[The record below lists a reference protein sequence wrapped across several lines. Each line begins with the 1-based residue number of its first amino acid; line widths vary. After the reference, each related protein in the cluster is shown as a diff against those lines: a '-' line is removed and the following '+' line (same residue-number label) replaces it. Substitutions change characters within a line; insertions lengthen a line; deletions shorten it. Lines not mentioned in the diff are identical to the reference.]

1 MIRAAKPG
9 DGEAMGLLRRRA
21 CRVAYDGVVDPS
33 LLDGQEDV
41 GVWGQRVE
49 AAPEGALWV
58 WEQDGNVAGFAAALP
73 EAPEQPGVGFLQA
86 LYVDPVAQGAG
97 VGRALHDKALDVMR
111 DGGAAEATLWVLAEN
126 SRGREF
132 FEGLGWK
139 QEPGI
144 EDNDPSWGV
153 LSYRYRRS
161 L

>member
-49 AAPEGALWV
+49 VAPEGA
-58 WEQDGNVAGFAAALP
+58 
-73 EAPEQPGVGFLQA
+73 
-86 LYVDPVAQGAG
+86 
-97 VGRALHDKALDVMR
+97 
-111 DGGAAEATLWVLAEN
+111 LWVLAEN